1 MTNRRSNQ
9 SEAGSELA
17 KLAAQYNL
25 RPVGGRPGVGTYL
38 KDLWQRR
45 SFLWVMA
52 SSRSYGKYQN
62 NYLGQVW
69 SVLSPLTLAAV
80 YYLVFGI
87 LIPRASDGVENYVGF
102 LTIGVFIFQAFSST
116 ITAGATAITSNSS
129 LVRNLHFPR
138 AILPISVALA
148 EIISLV
154 PTLAVMVVI
163 VLATGEPIT
172 WTWLLLP
179 VAMLLL
185 FLFSSGA
192 AMIAARLVVAAR
204 DLQNLIPVAI
214 RLLRYVS
221 GVFFLIA
228 ATPVP
233 SAAHTIMEYQ
243 PVALYLNLAR
253 STVLNEYTPSLTYWL
268 WGVLWAVLAAVIGFF
283 VFWQAEDRY
292 GRD

>member
-1 MTNRRSNQ
+1 RHSRLVRTIETVLRHPRRHPLRRGAYIVTNRRSNQ

-102 LTIGVFIFQAFSST
+102 LTIGVFIFQAFSRSEERRVGKEVGSCG
-116 ITAGATAITSNSS
+116 AGC
-129 LVRNLHFPR
+129 R
-138 AILPISVALA
+138 
-148 EIISLV
+148 
-154 PTLAVMVVI
+154 
-163 VLATGEPIT
+163 
-172 WTWLLLP
+172 
-179 VAMLLL
+179 
-185 FLFSSGA
+185 
-192 AMIAARLVVAAR
+192 
-204 DLQNLIPVAI
+204 
-214 RLLRYVS
+214 
-221 GVFFLIA
+221 
-228 ATPVP
+228 
-233 SAAHTIMEYQ
+233 
-243 PVALYLNLAR
+243 
-253 STVLNEYTPSLTYWL
+253 
-268 WGVLWAVLAAVIGFF
+268 
-283 VFWQAEDRY
+283 
-292 GRD
+292 